1 MAHKG
6 AVAGAF
12 SANHNAKASSARPIV
27 GQTGHKVSSKSREMA
42 LIFEKS
48 IMVGENNAWHFKKN
62 PLTNMGK
69 LQRQPSCTAT

>member
-6 AVAGAF
+6 TVPGAF
-12 SANHNAKASSARPIV
+12 SANHSAKVSSARPIV

-42 LIFEKS
+42 LILKKS

-62 PLTNMGK
+62 PFIYMGK